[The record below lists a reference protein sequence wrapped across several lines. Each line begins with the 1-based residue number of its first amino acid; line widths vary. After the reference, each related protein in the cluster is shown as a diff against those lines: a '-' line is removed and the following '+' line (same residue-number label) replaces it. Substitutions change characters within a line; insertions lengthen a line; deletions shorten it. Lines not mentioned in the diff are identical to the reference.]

1 MRSLFPVAA
10 VLKGAGTA
18 VFDRSCEYSKVFVAN
33 YNLNFSRS
41 RRILPAPATFTA
53 VGW

>member
-1 MRSLFPVAA
+1 MKSLSPVAA
-10 VLKGAGTA
+10 VPMWTGTA
-18 VFDRSCEYSKVFVAN
+18 VFDRSCESSKVFVAN

-41 RRILPAPATFTA
+41 LQIFSAPATFTA

>member
-1 MRSLFPVAA
+1 MRSLSLVAA

-18 VFDRSCEYSKVFVAN
+18 VFDRNCEPSKVFVAN

-41 RRILPAPATFTA
+41 LQIFPAPATFSA
-53 VGW
+53 VGR

>member
-1 MRSLFPVAA
+1 MRALSPADA
-10 VLKGAGTA
+10 VLKRTGTA
-18 VFDRSCEYSKVFVAN
+18 VFDRSCESSKVLVAN

-41 RRILPAPATFTA
+41 LQIFPAPATFTA